1 MAKEKARIKKR
12 EKEKA
17 RKKVKIIQII
27 QFSKLRKQ
35 TKRMDLGL
43 KNKVIIVTGG
53 YSGIGEAIVRE
64 AAKEGAIPIIIGR
77 SEERGTAL
85 EEELKRQGFDCLS
98 VVAELSDASQCSNAI
113 QQVLAKY
120 GRINAL
126 VNNAGFNDGVGLE
139 SGSPERFLSS
149 IQNNIFHY
157 YTMAHYALPALK
169 KEEDSSIINISSK
182 TGVTGQGGT
191 SAYVAS
197 KAGQLGLT
205 REWAVELLP
214 YKIRVNAIA
223 PAEVMTP
230 LYEKWLQTFDNPQ
243 EKLHEINKRIP
254 LGKRMTTS
262 EEIAYMTLFL
272 ISNKSMHTTGQIIYV
287 DGGYTHLDR
296 AIT

>member
-1 MAKEKARIKKR
+1 
-12 EKEKA
+12 
-17 RKKVKIIQII
+17 
-27 QFSKLRKQ
+27 
-35 TKRMDLGL
+35 MDLGL
-43 KNKVIIVTGG
+43 KSKVIIVTGG

-64 AAKEGAIPIIIGR
+64 AAREGAIPVIVGR
-77 SEERGTAL
+77 SAERGKAL
-85 EEELKRQGFDCLS
+85 EHELKQQGFDCLS
-98 VVAELSDASQCSNAI
+98 VTAELSNAQQCEQAI
-113 QQVLAKY
+113 AQILANYHK
-120 GRINAL
+120 INAL

-139 SGSPERFLSS
+139 NGSPQKFMDSL
-149 IQNNIFHY
+149 QNNIFHY

-169 KEEDSSIINISSK
+169 KEADSSIINISSK

-214 YKIRVNAIA
+214 YQIRVNAIA

-230 LYEKWLQTFDNPQ
+230 LYEKWLNTFEKPA
-243 EKLHEINKRIP
+243 EKLLEITKRIP
-254 LGKRMTTS
+254 LGRRMTTS

-272 ISNKSMHTTGQIIYV
+272 ISDKSMHTTGQIIYV

>member
-1 MAKEKARIKKR
+1 
-12 EKEKA
+12 
-17 RKKVKIIQII
+17 
-27 QFSKLRKQ
+27 
-35 TKRMDLGL
+35 MDLGL

-64 AAKEGAIPIIIGR
+64 AAKEGAIPVIVGR
-77 SEERGTAL
+77 SGERGRAL
-85 EEELKRQGFDCLS
+85 EGELKQQGFDCLS
-98 VVAELSDASQCSNAI
+98 VAAELGEAGQCEQAI
-113 QQVLAKY
+113 AQTLAKY
-120 GRINAL
+120 HRINAL
-126 VNNAGFNDGVGLE
+126 VNNAGLNDGVGLE
-139 SGSPERFLSS
+139 SGSPQKFMDS

-157 YTMAHYALPALK
+157 YAMAHYALPALK
-169 KEEDSSIINISSK
+169 QESDSSIINISSK

-197 KAGQLGLT
+197 KAGQLGLA

-230 LYEKWLQTFDNPQ
+230 LYEKWLNTFENPA
-243 EKLHEINKRIP
+243 EKLHEITKRIP

-262 EEIAYMTLFL
+262 EEIAYMALFL
-272 ISNKSMHTTGQIIYV
+272 ISGKSAHTTGQIIYV

>member
-1 MAKEKARIKKR
+1 
-12 EKEKA
+12 
-17 RKKVKIIQII
+17 
-27 QFSKLRKQ
+27 
-35 TKRMDLGL
+35 MDLGL
-43 KNKVIIVTGG
+43 KGKVIIVTGG
-53 YSGIGEAIVRE
+53 YSGIGEAIVKQ
-64 AAKEGAIPIIIGR
+64 AAKEGAIPVIVGR
-77 SEERGTAL
+77 SAERGKAL
-85 EEELKRQGFDCLS
+85 EATLKQEGFECFS
-98 VVAELSDASQCSNAI
+98 VAAELSEAKQCQIAI
-113 QQVLAKY
+113 EQVLAKY

-139 SGSPERFLSS
+139 NGSPEKFMAS

-169 KEEDSSIINISSK
+169 KEQDSSIINISSK

-230 LYEKWLQTFDNPQ
+230 LYEKWLNTFENPQ
-243 EKLHEINKRIP
+243 EKLQEITRRIP

-272 ISNKSMHTTGQIIYV
+272 ISDKSMHTTGQIIYV